1 MQHLRKYIFLLLG
14 LLVIA
19 GNNYAQTAAQ
29 LDKVVVFS
37 SGAELHH
44 SVTLAVKQ
52 GASEVQV
59 YQLARV
65 ADVKSIQIVAPQ
77 QVSVVGV
84 KYQHNYLQPA
94 TNSNKLL
101 QDSIRQIQAQ
111 IAQLQLQK
119 SEADQMQQLLKANM
133 ETKGQAGLQ
142 VAEFAKFF
150 DYYRAKLNTLQKEVQ
165 VLHTNIE
172 ALQAIQQR
180 LQQQAN
186 EQSQRKEQPTGSIT
200 LQLQSAIAGKYT
212 FQISYIASAASW
224 KPSYEIKVKNV
235 QSGIQII
242 QKAAIVQNTGI
253 DWKQVKLSLNSG
265 MPLNQQEAP
274 VLTPR
279 FVRYVSP
286 YTSRTKY
293 KESLNYSTNEY
304 SADALEQND
313 AQNLESML
321 QGRVAG
327 VNINHGAGSVG
338 AASKVTIR
346 GSSTISSSNSPL
358 YIVDGIPVDAATLQ
372 RIPSVQIA
380 NIEVLKDGAAT
391 AIYGSRAAQGVVM
404 VTTKNATDYISQ
416 DQQLLNQQFE
426 VELPYDVQQGQH
438 EQTVT
443 LQSKEIPVMYKHIT
457 VPSINPQVYLIAEIA
472 DWSKYNLLPGSA
484 TIQVQGTYVGTTM
497 LNTAATSDTLA
508 LTLGIDKQVNVQ
520 RNVLK
525 DVSSVKFLGSNKL
538 QTFTYEIVVK
548 NNKQEGIA
556 LQLQDQ
562 IPLTTNTDIQIE
574 LKDAG
579 GATITDDKGFL
590 TWQLNLAPGEVKKLQ
605 YTFTVRYPKE
615 KVVRW

>member
-1 MQHLRKYIFLLLG
+1 MQHLRKYIFLMLG

-65 ADVKSIQIVAPQ
+65 ADVKSIQIVAPT

-94 TNSNKLL
+94 TNNNKLL
-101 QDSIRQIQAQ
+101 QDSIRQVQAQ

-172 ALQAIQQR
+172 ALQVIQQR

-200 LQLQSAIAGKYT
+200 LQLQSTIAGKYT

-279 FVRYVSP
+279 FVRYVNP
-286 YTSRTKY
+286 YTGRTKN
-293 KESLNYSTNEY
+293 KETINYNTNEY
-304 SADALEQND
+304 SADALEQTD

-327 VNINHGAGSVG
+327 VNVTGVPGASKQVTLRGISSISAGS
-338 AASKVTIR
+338 T
-346 GSSTISSSNSPL
+346 PL
-358 YIVDGIPVDAATLQ
+358 YIVDGVPVEAAIFQ
-372 RIPSVQIA
+372 KIPSVQIES
-380 NIEVLKDGAAT
+380 IDVLKDAAAT
-391 AIYGSRAAQGVVM
+391 SIYGSRGAQGVVM

-426 VELPYDVQQGQH
+426 VELPYDVVQGFNA
-438 EQTVT
+438 QTVT
-443 LQSKEIPVMYKHIT
+443 LQSKEIPVMYKHVT
-457 VPSINPQVYLIAEIA
+457 VPSINPQVYLVAEIA

-525 DVSSVKFLGSNKL
+525 DVSSVKFLGSSKL

-605 YTFTVRYPKE
+605 YTFTVRYPKD
-615 KVVRW
+615 KIVRW